1 MKGLAWWDRLQ
12 SAEAKVVAR
21 VRAAIGLIASGALA
35 PALMIEDP
43 KWVKPAGGATFAV
56 CLVLALLLRAGE
68 KNDEQ
73 PK

>member
-1 MKGLAWWDRLQ
+1 MTGFAWWDKLQ

-21 VRAAIGLIASGALA
+21 VRAAIGLIAGGALA

-43 KWVKPAGGATFAV
+43 KWVKPAGGAVFAV

-68 KNDEQ
+68 KNED